1 MVFRFNKIE
10 SCPVLIHVATCRLPK
25 LAFVEAEAKAQLY
38 RLCHAYSQ
46 LILAMCAVPQ
56 GVGEIKVLK
65 EEKNK

>member
-1 MVFRFNKIE
+1 MHCGIQVPQDRIV
-10 SCPVLIHVATCRLPK
+10 PCRLPK
-25 LAFVEAEAKAQLY
+25 LAVVEAEGKAQWY

-46 LILAMCAVPQ
+46 VILLAICAVPQ